1 MDYNDLV
8 NEIERLQAEKQK
20 GTVDKAER
28 EGIKMRI
35 ADMKDFLNSQKC
47 EIEEYDEQLVRK
59 MIEKVIVYDDR
70 FDVEFKSGARIDVE
84 RNYRKNH
91 IAP

>member
-1 MDYNDLV
+1 MCQLLLTIS
-8 NEIERLQAEKQK
+8 E
-20 GTVDKAER
+20 
-28 EGIKMRI
+28 
-35 ADMKDFLNSQKC
+35 MKDFLDSQKC

-59 MIEKVIVYDDR
+59 MIEKVIVYGDR

-84 RNYRKNH
+84 RNYRKNY